1 MSSTLADNLYELLG
15 VEEDAD
21 EDEIKKA
28 YKRLARELHP
38 DRFVGD
44 AEAQK
49 EAQERFSKVSHAFNV
64 LKDPTQRS
72 EYDFERKLSL
82 KKGLDENIEVVE
94 KPVEETGYKREVADR
109 KYKMA
114 LQLQAEGDLRRAVEL
129 VKEAVETCPNVANY
143 HALLAALFDR
153 RGWHSYAKAEIEAAL
168 RLDPNDQLS
177 QRLHKKLVGEIKQ
190 RELEEAELEAL
201 KEAKGKKKKKKG
213 KKGKVEKKPA
223 ATLKGT
229 QAFKKKK
236 SGFLAGLLKIFR
248 KSED

>member
-15 VEEDAD
+15 VAESAD

-38 DRFVGD
+38 DRFVSD
-44 AEAQK
+44 EEAQK

-72 EYDFERKLSL
+72 EYDFERKLAL
-82 KKGLDENIEVVE
+82 KKGLDDNIEVVD

-114 LQLQAEGDLRRAVEL
+114 LQLQAEGDLRKAVEL

-143 HALLAALFDR
+143 HALLAALYDR

-177 QRLHKKLVGEIKQ
+177 QKLHKKLLGEIKQ
-190 RELEEAELEAL
+190 REQEEAEAEAA
-201 KEAKGKKKKKKG
+201 KEAKGKKKKG
-213 KKGKVEKKPA
+213 KKGKVEKKPPPA
-223 ATLKGT
+223 LKGT

-236 SGFLAGLLKIFR
+236 AGFLEGLLRIFR
-248 KSED
+248 RGED